1 MVNAWKYQG
10 PIFKKMFSKLDF
22 PKAVSVTMTT
32 NIEKSPSCLRPL
44 HFLFRTLLIFPKDF
58 LKNCLPYSI
67 FRKCLPFTNREFWK
81 RIDVYLFKDLRSNNI
96 WIFFCSCWNILMF
109 SEYCYCCWSC
119 LIWSF
124 VNPFQG
130 RISNIFLTK

>member
-67 FRKCLPFTNREFWK
+67 FRKCLPFTNRGFGKRMMCIYLKICVVIIFESFFMFLLEYFDVFW
-81 RIDVYLFKDLRSNNI
+81 
-96 WIFFCSCWNILMF
+96 ILLLLLVMF
-109 SEYCYCCWSC
+109 DMVLCKS
-119 LIWSF
+119 I
-124 VNPFQG
+124 PG
-130 RISNIFLTK
+130 

>member
-81 RIDVYLFKDLRSNNI
+81 RMMCIYLKICVVIIFESFFVFLLEHFDVF
-96 WIFFCSCWNILMF
+96 WILLLLLVMF
-109 SEYCYCCWSC
+109 DMVLCKS
-119 LIWSF
+119 I
-124 VNPFQG
+124 PG
-130 RISNIFLTK
+130 